1 MSVYIT
7 TMLKGLGVA
16 FLSEICAG
24 ICRDFG
30 KSTLADGVE
39 LAGKLEIVLLCV
51 PMITKIVGTAS
62 ELLGRV

>member
-1 MSVYIT
+1 MSVYVA

-16 FLSEICAG
+16 FISEICAG

-39 LAGKLEIVLLCV
+39 LAGKLEIILLCV
-51 PMITKIVGTAS
+51 PMITEIVGTAS

>member
-1 MSVYIT
+1 MSVYVA

-16 FLSEICAG
+16 FISEICAG

-39 LAGKLEIVLLCV
+39 LAGKLEIILLCV
-51 PMITKIVGTAS
+51 PMITEIVSTAA
-62 ELLGRV
+62 ELINGI